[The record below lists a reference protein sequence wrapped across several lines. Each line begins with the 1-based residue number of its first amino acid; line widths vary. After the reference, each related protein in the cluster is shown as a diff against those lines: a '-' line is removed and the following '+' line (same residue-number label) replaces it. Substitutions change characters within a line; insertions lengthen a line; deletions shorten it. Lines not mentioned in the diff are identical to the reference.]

1 MLAIG
6 SIVYR
11 HQRWQICQPELQNT
25 VRERNQKVRTPCFVP
40 PGHVVPTA
48 FSGMTHN
55 CTQNSVKTATGVFDF
70 GLKCH
75 FSGLLFPK
83 SANNRHSS
91 MIQYIPSAILGRNP
105 GQRTIFLPSIRT
117 TGEKPRTRND
127 FYTSHPCYWGE
138 ITDRQLELYTLPI
151 FQAKSYRS
159 VFQNTTRQ
167 AQDKAFSNMDPYR
180 LIEVLSKKGSHRHK
194 SICASLQVSLAQI
207 DLNRWRAYM
216 PAVMPAR
223 Y

>member
-1 MLAIG
+1 MAYTTAIG

-11 HQRWQICQPELQNT
+11 HQRWQIRQPALQNT

-48 FSGMTHN
+48 FSGMTHS

-91 MIQYIPSAILGRNP
+91 MILYIPSAILGRNP
-105 GQRTIFLPSIRT
+105 GQRTIFQPFIRT
-117 TGEKPRTRND
+117 AGEKSRMGDD
-127 FYTSHPCYWGE
+127 FLAFHPCCRGE
-138 ITDRQLELYTLPI
+138 TTDEERFLYIPSGLLGRNHGQAVRAIHFADISGKKLP
-151 FQAKSYRS
+151 KC
-159 VFQNTTRQ
+159 
-167 AQDKAFSNMDPYR
+167 
-180 LIEVLSKKGSHRHK
+180 IEKQGKTIVL
-194 SICASLQVSLAQI
+194 
-207 DLNRWRAYM
+207 
-216 PAVMPAR
+216 
-223 Y
+223 